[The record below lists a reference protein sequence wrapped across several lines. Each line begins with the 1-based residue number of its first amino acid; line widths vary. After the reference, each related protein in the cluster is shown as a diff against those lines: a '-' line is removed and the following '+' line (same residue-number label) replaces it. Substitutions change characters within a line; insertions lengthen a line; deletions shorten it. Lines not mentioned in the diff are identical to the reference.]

1 MKTYQFP
8 QEYLSPVIQHVA
20 SYGIKVLSMQPN
32 DGNYVIQ
39 VEATELPEGEYNHLN
54 QEYQLEEVV

>member
-32 DGNYVIQ
+32 NGNYVMQ
-39 VEATELPEGEYNHLN
+39 LEAAELPPGEYEHLN
-54 QEYQLEEVV
+54 QEYQLEETV